1 MDKQLVLS
9 HFLCLHFSL
18 SVQLAVLGIVSDFL
32 KGFIGF
38 VLLLSFES
46 LVKISELGVCLGFSK
61 AILVF
66 EGLICAFCRLNF
78 DSCCDMFSF

>member
-18 SVQLAVLGIVSDFL
+18 SVQLAALGIVSDFL

-46 LVKISELGVCLGFSK
+46 LVKISELGFCLGFS
-61 AILVF
+61 
-66 EGLICAFCRLNF
+66 
-78 DSCCDMFSF
+78 